1 MNRET
6 DSGTALGQKTSWSL
20 LKKLAEG
27 DAGEVY
33 LVESLLDHEPAILKR
48 PQPSVFSGDVRRQA
62 DQIQTE
68 SRILKALELLLGS
81 PPEGRLRA
89 PALLDQ
95 SKPGSEGSDR
105 FFIVIERALGFD
117 LSFLARLSQL
127 GMAEKNE
134 IEATPVETAFFQ
146 EIARSGKL
154 PERIL
159 IEALSAVFST
169 FAAIHEI
176 PGQTP
181 GVTATSIMWNDVKP
195 DHLFW
200 DPKTASITI
209 IDWGNGQYVD
219 PGTSERSLRHTP
231 LEDRRQFLDEMNR
244 FLAQVAPTL
253 AARLEW
259 PAEIPPAED
268 FKRVFDQ
275 LCDKVS
281 TVRLEANQA
290 LAAIRQE
297 EAELVQPGPQA
308 GESVARLEELHKTII
323 SLGELPDYQGAY
335 HMAANSIGTLAST
348 GELEQIQHL
357 CSWAASLPTSEG
369 NPQFWLLLA
378 RLAKTVL
385 QVPESMRPRMA
396 EAVRAAAA
404 DDWDGA
410 LWYMLAALGT
420 NAEPDWWYELTQ
432 QARVQAAGDEMKAI
446 PPLLSLRRLVLHLQT
461 NSLQLEDRLV
471 RSPSSEGD
479 QRLASMQA
487 LLEMLRRA
495 VQNWVQ
501 LDPLPPY
508 SAINYGEIE
517 QLFPEIERC
526 LPGGGAELQRL
537 LEKPRSQ
544 VHSLLEDWGRK
555 EFVNVGQGLRRLLVL
570 DPDRRRL
577 VRADQAVQAAPDWLL
592 RLQHGTQPGE
602 HLPDFVTELEYEGR
616 EMRSQLGPAGWL
628 DGILDGLKALRL
640 GGWPGD
646 LLVSQPALLNEMPW
660 LRKFVRSE
668 VLAQLLRPNQAPLAL
683 PSILGE
689 RETRFGPESEIT
701 LVEPLDAWMP
711 EARGSSARVYL
722 CNYLSGG
729 GEQRQAALKLLRL
742 DKADYALPLFREEVR
757 VLSAMQDVPG
767 VARLLECGFL
777 RVALDEGRLPP
788 DHDLEAIAALCGD
801 ALRIGPDCFDRF
813 SGQIES
819 RIEEGWAPYLLIE
832 KRRREDNL
840 LLMCDASLN
849 HGHFQP
855 VPDLLFIAIQIC
867 DILHAAHQRNVV
879 YRDHK
884 ILHYYWQPENNGVSI
899 IDWNVARY
907 HPEGLSAVDI
917 DMDLVQLGARG
928 LHHVLTGR
936 TAPGALPMGPTRPEE
951 IEQAALSYAAQWTY
965 DDQRLSNEVRAIL
978 EQLLSGS
985 YTSAADLRD
994 DLKRAYMD
1002 SMSGSA

>member
-1 MNRET
+1 MNHET
-6 DSGTALGQKTSWSL
+6 DSGTALGQKMSWSL

-33 LVESLLDHEPAILKR
+33 LVESLLEHQLAILKR

-68 SRILKALELLLGS
+68 GRILKALEVLLGS
-81 PPEGRLRA
+81 LPVGRVRA

-95 SKPGSEGSDR
+95 GKPGSEGSER
-105 FFIVIERALGFD
+105 FFIVIERAQGFD

-127 GMAEKNE
+127 GVAEKNE
-134 IEATPVETAFFQ
+134 IEATPVECAFFQ

-169 FAAIHEI
+169 FAAIHDI
-176 PGQTP
+176 PDQTP
-181 GVTATSIMWNDVKP
+181 GVPASSILWNDVKP

-200 DPKTASITI
+200 DPHTASITI
-209 IDWGNGQYVD
+209 IDWGNGQYID
-219 PGTSERSLRHTP
+219 PGFSERSLRHTP

-244 FLAQVAPTL
+244 FLAQVAPAL
-253 AARLEW
+253 AARLKW
-259 PAEIPPAED
+259 PTEIPPAED
-268 FKRVFDQ
+268 FHRIFDE
-275 LCDKVS
+275 LRDKVS
-281 TVRLEANQA
+281 ALRIETNRS
-290 LAAIRQE
+290 LAALRQE
-297 EAELVQPGPQA
+297 ETELVQPGPQVGQA
-308 GESVARLEELHKTII
+308 VVRLEELHKAII

-335 HMAANSIGTLAST
+335 HMAAGSIGTLAST
-348 GELEQIQHL
+348 GELEQVQQL
-357 CSWAASLPTSEG
+357 CNWAVALPTSAET
-369 NPQFWLLLA
+369 PQFWLLLA
-378 RLAKTVL
+378 RLTKTVL
-385 QVPESMRPRMA
+385 QVPESMRSRMTD
-396 EAVRAAAA
+396 AVRAAAA

-410 LWYMLAALGT
+410 LWLMLAALGT

-432 QARVQAAGDEMKAI
+432 QMRIQAAGDEMKAI
-446 PPLLSLRRLVLHLQT
+446 PPLLALRRLVLHLQT
-461 NSLQLEDRLV
+461 SILQLEDRLA
-471 RSPSSEGD
+471 RSPSTEGD
-479 QRLASMQA
+479 QRLSSMRA
-487 LLEMLRRA
+487 LLEALRRA

-501 LDPLPPY
+501 LDPLPPH
-508 SAINYGEIE
+508 SSINYSEIE
-517 QLFPEIERC
+517 LLFPEIERC
-526 LPGGGAELQRL
+526 LSGGGAELQRL
-537 LEKPRSQ
+537 LEQPRAQ
-544 VHSLLEDWGRK
+544 VRSLLEDWGRK
-555 EFVNVGQGLRRLLVL
+555 EFVDAGHGLRRLLVL

-592 RLQHGTQPGE
+592 RLQLGPQIGQS
-602 HLPDFVTELEYEGR
+602 LSNFVTELEYEGR
-616 EMRSQLGPAGWL
+616 EMRNQFGPATWL
-628 DGILDGLKALRL
+628 DNILDGLKALRQ
-640 GGWPGD
+640 GAWPGD
-646 LLVSQPALLNEMPW
+646 LLATIGAALLNEMPW

-668 VLAQLLRPNQAPLAL
+668 VLVQLMRPNQAPLAL

-701 LVEPLDAWMP
+701 FVEPLDAWMP

-722 CNYLSGG
+722 SNYLSGG
-729 GEQRQAALKLLRL
+729 GEQREAALKIMRL

-757 VLSAMQDVPG
+757 VLSVMQDVPG

-777 RVALDEGRLPP
+777 KMALEDDKLPP
-788 DHDLEAIAALCGD
+788 DHDLEAIKALCGD
-801 ALRIGPDCFDRF
+801 VVRIGPDSFDGF
-813 SGQIES
+813 SEQLAVRVEA
-819 RIEEGWAPYLLIE
+819 GWTPYLLVE

-849 HGHFQP
+849 HGHFRP
-855 VPDLLFIAIQIC
+855 VPDLLFISIQIC
-867 DILHAAHQRNVV
+867 DILHTAHQRSVV

-907 HPEGLSAVDI
+907 HPEGLAPVDI
-917 DMDLVQLGARG
+917 HMDLVQLGARG

-936 TAPGALPMGPTRPEE
+936 TAPGALPMGPSRPEE
-951 IEQAALSYAAQWTY
+951 IEQAAQSYAAQWTY
-965 DDQRLSNEVRAIL
+965 DDQRLSNEVRTIL

-985 YTSAADLRD
+985 YTSAADLRE

-1002 SMSGSA
+1002 NM

>member
-1 MNRET
+1 MNHET
-6 DSGTALGQKTSWSL
+6 DSGSALGQKTSWSL

-33 LVESLLDHEPAILKR
+33 LVESLLDNQPAILKR

-68 SRILKALELLLGS
+68 GRILRALELLLGS
-81 PPEGRLRA
+81 LPGGRVHA

-95 SKPGSEGSDR
+95 SKPGSEGSER
-105 FFIVIERALGFD
+105 FFIVIERAKGFD
-117 LSFLARLSQL
+117 LSALARISQL
-127 GMAEKNE
+127 GMPEKNE
-134 IEATPVETAFFQ
+134 IDATPVECAFFR

-169 FAAIHEI
+169 FAAIHQI
-176 PGQTP
+176 PTQTP
-181 GVTATSIMWNDVKP
+181 GVDATSILWNDVKP

-200 DPKTASITI
+200 DPQTGSITI
-209 IDWGNGQYVD
+209 IDWGNGQYTN

-231 LEDRRQFLDEMNR
+231 LEDKRQFLDEMNR

-253 AARLEW
+253 AASLEW
-259 PAEIPPAED
+259 PTEIPRAED
-268 FKRVFDQ
+268 FHSIFDQ
-275 LCDKVS
+275 LCEKVS
-281 TVRLEANQA
+281 TTRIEANRS
-290 LAAIRQE
+290 LAVLRQE

-308 GESVARLEELHKTII
+308 GQSVEQLVDLHQRII
-323 SLGELPDYQGAY
+323 SFGELPDYESAY
-335 HMAANSIGTLAST
+335 HLAAGSIGTLAST
-348 GELEQIQHL
+348 GELEQVQQL
-357 CSWAASLPTSEG
+357 CSWAAGLPTSEG
-369 NPQFWLLLA
+369 NQQFWLLLA
-378 RLAKTVL
+378 LLAKNIV
-385 QVPESMRPRMA
+385 QVPDNMRSRMS
-396 EAVRAAAA
+396 EAVRTAAA

-410 LWYMLAALGT
+410 LWHMLAALGS
-420 NAEPDWWYELTQ
+420 NAEPDWWFDLTQ
-432 QARVQAAGDEMKAI
+432 QVRVQAAGDEMKSI

-461 NSLQLEDRLV
+461 SRLQLEDHLV
-471 RSPSSEGD
+471 RSPSAEGQ
-479 QRLASMQA
+479 QRLNSMQT
-487 LLEMLRRA
+487 LLESLRRA

-501 LDPLPPY
+501 LDPMPPNSTITY
-508 SAINYGEIE
+508 SEIDL
-517 QLFPEIERC
+517 LFPDIERC
-526 LPGGGAELQRL
+526 LPGSGAELQRL
-537 LEKPRSQ
+537 LEKPKAQ
-544 VHSLLEDWGRK
+544 VYGLLEDWGRK
-555 EFVNVGQGLRRLLVL
+555 EFVNAGHGLRRLLVL

-577 VRADQAVQAAPDWLL
+577 VRADQAVQTAPDWLL
-592 RLQHGTQPGE
+592 RLQRGPQPGE
-602 HLPDFVTELEYEGR
+602 HLSDFVTELEYEGR
-616 EMRSQLGPAGWL
+616 EMRNQFGPAGWL
-628 DGILDGLKALRL
+628 DGILDGLKALRQ
-640 GGWPGD
+640 GTWPGD
-646 LLVSQPALLNEMPW
+646 LLAVVGPALLNEMPW

-668 VLAQLLRPNQAPLAL
+668 VLTQLLRPNQAPLAM

-689 RETRFGPESEIT
+689 RETRFGPENEIS

-722 CNYLSGG
+722 ANYLSGG
-729 GEQRQAALKLLRL
+729 GEQRDAALKIMRL

-767 VARLLECGFL
+767 VARLLECGFMKI
-777 RVALDEGRLPP
+777 ALDEGKLPP
-788 DHDLEAIAALCGD
+788 DHDLQAIKALSGE

-813 SGQIES
+813 PEQLSNHVEA
-819 RIEEGWAPYLLIE
+819 GWTPYLLIE
-832 KRRREDNL
+832 KRRNEDNL

-849 HGHFQP
+849 HGHFRP

-867 DILHAAHQRNVV
+867 DILHTSHLRNVV

-907 HPEGLSAVDI
+907 HPDGLSAVDI
-917 DMDLVQLGARG
+917 HMDLVQLGARG
-928 LHHVLTGR
+928 LHHILTGR

-951 IEQAALSYAAQWTY
+951 IEQAAQSYAAQWTY

-985 YTSAADLRD
+985 YTSAEDLRE
-994 DLKRAYMD
+994 DLKRAYMN
-1002 SMSGSA
+1002 SMSG